1 MSVIRKDRKTVIGIL
16 GGGQLARMSAFQA
29 IRLGF
34 DIAILEKTANSP
46 AGVLTKNEFVGWVD
60 DENVFNEFIDKSD
73 IITLENEFIDYK
85 YLEIIENSGKK
96 VIPSSKTIS
105 LIQDKFIQK
114 KTLSRKNIP
123 VPEFVEIKLGT
134 NYDELKNILGS
145 KFVIKSKKMGYDGY
159 GNATVENQ
167 KQFSESLARLSAR
180 HSEAYAEKFVNF
192 RKELA
197 VMVVRTK
204 KEIKT
209 YPVVE
214 TIQKNHICHTVIA
227 PADISEKL
235 KKLTLEISIEA
246 VKAIS
251 GYGIFGIELFLDEAD
266 KILINEIAPRP
277 HNSGHYTIEACT
289 TSQFEN
295 HIRAVLNLP
304 LGDTN
309 LVKPFAVMINLLGKR
324 NDVGILQNY
333 SEALS
338 DKEIHLHIYG
348 KEQSRV
354 GRKMGHITLLGEDLS
369 EVLRRVKKI
378 EKKIIL

>member
-1 MSVIRKDRKTVIGIL
+1 MSIIRKDRKTVIGIL

-34 DIAILEKTANSP
+34 DVAILEKTANSP

-60 DENVFNEFIDKSD
+60 DEKVFKEFVDKSD

-85 YLEIIENSGKK
+85 YLETIESSGKK

-123 VPEFVEIKLGT
+123 VPEFVEIKSEST
-134 NYDELKNILGS
+134 YDELEKFLGS

-167 KQFSESLARLSAR
+167 KQFSESLAKLSAR
-180 HSEAYAEKFVNF
+180 HSESYAEKFVKF

-235 KKLTLEISIEA
+235 KKITLEISIEA

-251 GYGIFGIELFLDEAD
+251 GYGIFGIELFLDEED

-289 TSQFEN
+289 ISQFEN
-295 HIRAVLNLP
+295 HIRAVLDLP

-309 LVKPFAVMINLLGKR
+309 LVKPFAVMLNLLGKR

-333 SEALS
+333 NEALS

-354 GRKMGHITLLGEDLS
+354 GRKMGHITLLGDDLS
-369 EVLRRVKKI
+369 DIMRRAKTL

>member
-60 DENVFNEFIDKSD
+60 DENLFKRFIDNSD

-85 YLEIIENSGKK
+85 YLEIIESSGKK

-123 VPEFVEIKLGT
+123 VPEFVEIKSGT
-134 NYDELKNILGS
+134 TYDDLKKFLGS

-251 GYGIFGIELFLDEAD
+251 GYGIFGIELFLDEGN

-289 TSQFEN
+289 ISQFEN

-348 KEQSRV
+348 KDQSRV